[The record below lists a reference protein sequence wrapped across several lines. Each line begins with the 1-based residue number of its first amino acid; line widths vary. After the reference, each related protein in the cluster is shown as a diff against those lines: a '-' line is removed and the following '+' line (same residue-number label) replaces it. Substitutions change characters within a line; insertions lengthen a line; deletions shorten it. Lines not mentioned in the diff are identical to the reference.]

1 MLKKRGAR
9 EEKNVGTQRVEISS
23 EVNSVK
29 GKQYTLFE
37 NKGGLC
43 TLGFEILV
51 IVGVQCN
58 FDTVELGLSFSVGVS
73 SRPRWRF

>member
-1 MLKKRGAR
+1 MKD
-9 EEKNVGTQRVEISS
+9 VGTQRVEIAF
-23 EVNSVK
+23 EVNFVR
-29 GKQYTLFE
+29 GKQCALFE

-73 SRPRWRF
+73 SRPRWRFLG